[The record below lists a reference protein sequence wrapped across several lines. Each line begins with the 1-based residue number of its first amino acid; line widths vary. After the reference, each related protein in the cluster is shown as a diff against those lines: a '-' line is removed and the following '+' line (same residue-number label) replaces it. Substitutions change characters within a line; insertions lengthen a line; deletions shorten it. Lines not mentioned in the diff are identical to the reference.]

1 MCTCIA
7 SSTMQTRWVGL
18 QVEVLEQLGSSA
30 QKWYST
36 PGMLSSMPCWSPTGV
51 MTVTRRPSPGGA
63 TGRPPGETPAA
74 ARCAP
79 AVASCGCAGCVGHTS
94 VHSDRGLVAWGSGVC
109 ARARAR
115 CVEQQYHV
123 AGPKPPEHRLHDT
136 CTVPGI
142 QFIELSG
149 RLGVFSQPNFPLGLS
164 PTAKGEGVSC

>member
-109 ARARAR
+109 ARVVLNSNATLRA
-115 CVEQQYHV
+115 QS
-123 AGPKPPEHRLHDT
+123 PPNTGSTIPYSVHRTFLDV
-136 CTVPGI
+136 CL
-142 QFIELSG
+142 F
-149 RLGVFSQPNFPLGLS
+149 QPNFPLGLS
-164 PTAKGEGVSC
+164 TTAKGEGVSC